1 MNLGYSK
8 QSNHQQRWEAD
19 RGVSHAGQFLL
30 QHRKR
35 LRSTMVAVGAV
46 SLLAIL
52 AGTSVFM
59 AGPFSGEPDVA
70 AAQVPDRSG
79 ETVVAS
85 MDAGM
90 PVTETMKAAEPA
102 APNEADPGA
111 QPRLEAEAAPVHSQH
126 AMRAAGIPAA
136 ASEGAHAA
144 LIGDSA
150 DSDAAEVLLDPEK
163 AETAAT
169 FEPLPANDP
178 RWASSSGSGGQGSQQ
193 SLDTAKDKS
202 MDADAGVT
210 GSTSRTRTGSI
221 AQEAPVEIA
230 QSEAEVAALEDA
242 MAKENPDAFATA
254 EPEDDAADTAAVPEK
269 EAAEPAAPPKK
280 AADSGA
286 AAVKGMQQAW
296 ANADVN
302 MRASGDDEAEVV
314 AVVPS
319 GAEISAAPNC
329 KHWCEVVYKSSRGF
343 IYKTF
348 IRRP

>member
-1 MNLGYSK
+1 MG
-8 QSNHQQRWEAD
+8 
-19 RGVSHAGQFLL
+19 AG
-30 QHRKR
+30 
-35 LRSTMVAVGAV
+35 

-90 PVTETMKAAEPA
+90 PLTETMKAAEPA
-102 APNEADPGA
+102 ASNEADPGA

-178 RWASSSGSGGQGSQQ
+178 RWASSSG
-193 SLDTAKDKS
+193 LPA
-202 MDADAGVT
+202 
-210 GSTSRTRTGSI
+210 R
-221 AQEAPVEIA
+221 APCR
-230 QSEAEVAALEDA
+230 D
-242 MAKENPDAFATA
+242 
-254 EPEDDAADTAAVPEK
+254 
-269 EAAEPAAPPKK
+269 
-280 AADSGA
+280 
-286 AAVKGMQQAW
+286 
-296 ANADVN
+296 
-302 MRASGDDEAEVV
+302 
-314 AVVPS
+314 
-319 GAEISAAPNC
+319 C
-329 KHWCEVVYKSSRGF
+329 
-343 IYKTF
+343 
-348 IRRP
+348 